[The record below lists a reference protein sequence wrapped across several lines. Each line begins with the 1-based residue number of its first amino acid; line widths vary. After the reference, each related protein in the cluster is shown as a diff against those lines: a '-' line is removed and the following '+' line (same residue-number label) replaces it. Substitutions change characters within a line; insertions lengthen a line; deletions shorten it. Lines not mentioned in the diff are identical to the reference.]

1 MIPSL
6 RVANL
11 GLIFIITL
19 GLFASQVPALMVLA
33 VIFLL
38 TVNIKGFVEIRAG
51 RFNVLLALLVMLVV
65 MPSFFDISHGFSSV
79 FYFFGSVICLVSAK
93 YIADRYS
100 LYDIYAAVRL
110 LFVLFTL
117 FLSFFLYKYWG
128 FKEPFGEIVTGS
140 STNGFPSY
148 FIVVQIVLSSLSY
161 LVFRKVNLL
170 FAAITFGVAFF
181 GNGRGSL
188 VIAIGILV
196 FSAYVN
202 IFLSANSRSL
212 SRTVFAIIFS
222 VVPVIF
228 VSLIV
233 MQFWNELIML
243 TKLSVGLVDENRL
256 EILSI
261 YLENLDAFGAI
272 FGGSYSGTLIA
283 SEYSG
288 NPHIS
293 FIRTHYLFGLLPML
307 AYIVSP
313 VLIIFLVRDRKAKF
327 VLLGFITLV
336 WLRVLSEPILFP
348 TVLDFFY
355 FLIFFS
361 ALRYDREFNKYSA

>member
-1 MIPSL
+1 
-6 RVANL
+6 
-11 GLIFIITL
+11 
-19 GLFASQVPALMVLA
+19 
-33 VIFLL
+33 
-38 TVNIKGFVEIRAG
+38 
-51 RFNVLLALLVMLVV
+51 
-65 MPSFFDISHGFSSV
+65 
-79 FYFFGSVICLVSAK
+79 
-93 YIADRYS
+93 
-100 LYDIYAAVRL
+100 
-110 LFVLFTL
+110 
-117 FLSFFLYKYWG
+117 
-128 FKEPFGEIVTGS
+128 
-140 STNGFPSY
+140 
-148 FIVVQIVLSSLSY
+148 
-161 LVFRKVNLL
+161 
-170 FAAITFGVAFF
+170 
-181 GNGRGSL
+181 
-188 VIAIGILV
+188 
-196 FSAYVN
+196 
-202 IFLSANSRSL
+202 
-212 SRTVFAIIFS
+212 
-222 VVPVIF
+222 
-228 VSLIV
+228 